1 MTGTIA
7 VFRTPGEGQDDLA
20 AKIGA
25 LGFEA
30 LFEPILQVE
39 FTNPHIPSDTDR
51 PLVFTS
57 AHGVAAY
64 AKAVPEERGNPAYV
78 VGDNTA
84 EAAMSAG
91 FTDIKNAQGTG
102 DDLAALL
109 EKDLDGQNVRPLYV
123 RAENISVDLTVIM
136 PGRGIVMDEVVAY
149 RTVPAESLSLNLLR
163 KLDKREIVACLFFSR
178 RGAEA
183 FVSLVQQYDRA
194 YALKATKALCISE
207 GVVES
212 VSVLPFAQALVSQ
225 RPDRD
230 GMMELVENISVI

>member
-1 MTGTIA
+1 MTGTVA

-20 AKIGA
+20 AKIKA
-25 LGFEA
+25 CGFEP

-39 FTNPHIPSDTDR
+39 FTDSPIQTDNDR

-57 AHGVAAY
+57 AHGVGAY
-64 AKAVPEERGNPAYV
+64 AKAVPEGRGNPAYV

-109 EKDLDGQNVRPLYV
+109 EAGLSGQNVRPLYV
-123 RAENISVDLTVIM
+123 RAENISVDLTVM
-136 PGRGIVMDEVVAY
+136 MAARGIVMDEIVAY

-163 KLDKREIVACLFFSR
+163 KLDKREVAACLFFSR
-178 RGAEA
+178 RGAET
-183 FVSLVQQYDRA
+183 FTSLVQQYDRA
-194 YALKATKALCISE
+194 YALRTTKALCIGE

-212 VSVLPFAQALVSQ
+212 VSVLPFAQTLVSQ
-225 RPDRD
+225 TPDRD
-230 GMMELVENISVI
+230 GMMELVEKISVI

>member
-20 AKIGA
+20 ARIEACGC
-25 LGFEA
+25 EA

-39 FTNPHIPSDTDR
+39 FINPSISLNADR

-64 AKAVPEERGNPAYV
+64 AKAVPEGRENPVYV

-84 EAAMSAG
+84 EAAASAR
-91 FTDIKNAQGTG
+91 FTDIKNAHGTG

-109 EKDLDGQNVRPLYV
+109 ETGLDGQNVRPLYV
-123 RAENISVDLTVIM
+123 RAENISVDLTVM
-136 PGRGIVMDEVVAY
+136 MAGRGIVMDEVIAY
-149 RTVPAESLSLNLLR
+149 RTIPAESLSLNLLR
-163 KLDKREIVACLFFSR
+163 KLDKREVVACLFFSR

-183 FVSLVQQYDRA
+183 FSSLVQQYDRA
-194 YALKATKALCISE
+194 YALRATKALCISE

-212 VSVLPFAQALVSQ
+212 VSVLPFAQTLVSQ
-225 RPDRD
+225 TPDRD